1 MKKGILMTKK
11 KQVDPIPA
19 DFDSLEKAALF
30 WDTHDTTDYCEA
42 FRTVKV
48 VSRLRNRHY
57 EIPIAPDVV
66 KALQV
71 RARRKHETLGHVAN
85 NLLRQRLRTSG

>member
-1 MKKGILMTKK
+1 MTKK
-11 KQVDPIPA
+11 KHIDLIPD
-19 DFDSLEKAALF
+19 DFDSFEKAAQF
-30 WDTHDTTDYCEA
+30 WDTHDTTDYPGA

-66 KALQV
+66 KALQL